1 MKKIGKTSTQ
11 LKAKFTGNP
20 HLQWLKKT
28 WFPLKNSEKTNP
40 VINCCFR
47 FNQQP
52 NDHQP
57 RSIKVPLGCNG
68 SLAIFTK
75 ETPLRVRG
83 PSTTSAAADH
93 SKPKGKAVDGAMTT
107 VAKTK

>member
-57 RSIKVPLGCNG
+57 RPIKVPLVCNG

-75 ETPLRVRG
+75 EAPLRVRG

-93 SKPKGKAVDGAMTT
+93 SKPKAKAVGAMIT